1 MEEFKN
7 AFKAG
12 TIMMLVDALAILHMI
27 NLVENQHRATALI
40 IFEVILST
48 ITLVITTYT
57 QVENIYNIVKKKEIE
72 REEGVKTGTNIG
84 SIKVDETKTK
94 IELPIP
100 LGEEFYLVNTT
111 CGDFCLHQR
120 DKFRAEFPSG
130 CSEYKECHTIGHEPI
145 KLSLTINTM
154 HYLASHSDRVFLR
167 KDEAKKRTEEIVEY
181 NKEVMRKKQFSLDDK
196 GYSIADTI

>member
-7 AFKAG
+7 TFKAV

-27 NLVENQHRATALI
+27 SLIENQHRATALI

-48 ITLVITTYT
+48 LTLVITTYT
-57 QVENIYNIVKKKEIE
+57 QVENIYNSIVKKEERGQGIE
-72 REEGVKTGTNIG
+72 TNTKIG

-181 NKEVMRKKQFSLDDK
+181 NKEVMRKKQFSIDDK
-196 GYSIADTI
+196 GYSIDNKI